1 MNTSQK
7 LAKLRSLMQ
16 QHHLDFYVVPGADPH
31 QNEYVSAHWQR
42 RSFISGFT
50 GSNGDAIIGIDEAYL
65 FTDGRYTLQAKLEL
79 DPKCFT
85 LFEYPQG
92 QASSLNAFL
101 VKHAVNKRV
110 GVDPSTL
117 TSADANK
124 LIVAF
129 ASINAEL
136 VFTSDNLIDAFW
148 EERPAINHAPAFAHP
163 LNFSGVDVS
172 SKLKALRAYMQEESL
187 QYVAL
192 NEPTIIA
199 WLFNIRGH
207 DAADTP
213 IIFSYALVSLT
224 DAQIYIDEQ
233 SWTPDFKEYCQD
245 SHLQLLPYAQFY
257 PDLAL
262 LKDTT
267 VGLDI
272 EANALMGEA
281 LRHNK
286 IKNVRL
292 PMTLARACKNQ
303 QELQG
308 IIDAHIEDAVAL
320 VRFFAWLENHW
331 QGQTEVSASD
341 KLFEFR
347 KQGPNFF
354 SLSFPTIAGFKDH
367 GAIIHYRAEPKTA
380 HKLGNDGLFLLDSG
394 GQYVNGT
401 TDVTRTL
408 HLGTPT
414 AFEKECYTLV
424 LKGHLALGNTPFPHG
439 TRGEQLDGLAR
450 QFLWQQGYNYA
461 HGTGH
466 GVGAFLNVHE
476 GPHRISTGATTTAL
490 MPNMITSNEPG
501 VYFEGQFGIRI
512 ENLCYVKLADIES
525 KTGHTFYVLENLTLV
540 PYARHLID
548 VARLSADEI
557 NWVNAYHQ
565 RIFDTLAPRLDAETK
580 AWLAGATKAL

>member
-7 LAKLRSLMQ
+7 LAKLRALMQ
-16 QHHLDFYVVPGADPH
+16 QYRLDFYLVPGADPH
-31 QNEYVSAHWQR
+31 QNEYVSAPWR
-42 RSFISGFT
+42 RRGFISGFT
-50 GSNGDAIIGIDEAYL
+50 GSNGDAIIGLDAAYL

-79 DPKCFT
+79 DPKYFT

-101 VKHAVNKRV
+101 VKHAANKRV

-117 TSADANK
+117 TSVDAQK
-124 LIVAF
+124 LKAAF
-129 ASINAEL
+129 VGINAEL
-136 VFTSDNLIDAFW
+136 VFISENLIDTFW
-148 EERPAINHAPAFAHP
+148 DERPAIKHAPAFAHP
-163 LNFSGVDVS
+163 LHFAGVDAT
-172 SKLKALRAYMQEESL
+172 SKLNTLRAYMHEESL

-192 NEPTIIA
+192 NEPTLIA

-207 DAADTP
+207 DASDTP
-213 IIFSYALVSLT
+213 IIFSYALVSLSE
-224 DAQIYIDEQ
+224 AKLYLDEQ
-233 SWTPDFKEYCQD
+233 SWTPEFKTYCQD
-245 SHLQLLPYAQFY
+245 HHLQLLPYAQFY
-257 PDLAL
+257 PDLTTI
-262 LKDTT
+262 KDTH

-272 EANALMGEA
+272 EANALMFEA

-286 IKNVRL
+286 IKNTRL

-303 QELQG
+303 AELQG
-308 IIDAHIEDAVAL
+308 MIDAHIEDAVAL

-331 QGQTEVSASD
+331 QGQTEVSVSE

-347 KQGPNFF
+347 KQGPQFF

-367 GAIIHYRAEPKTA
+367 GAIIHYRAEPNTA
-380 HKLGNDGLFLLDSG
+380 HTLNNDGLFLVDSG

-424 LKGHLALGNTPFPHG
+424 LKGHLALGNTPFPQG

-450 QFLWQQGYNYA
+450 QFLWQHGYNYA

-501 VYFEGQFGIRI
+501 VYFEGKFGIRI
-512 ENLCYVKLADIES
+512 ENLCYVKLAEIDS
-525 KTGHTFYVLENLTLV
+525 KTGQTFYVLENLTLV
-540 PYARHLID
+540 PYARCLID
-548 VARLSADEI
+548 V
-557 NWVNAYHQ
+557 
-565 RIFDTLAPRLDAETK
+565 PRA
-580 AWLAGATKAL
+580 